1 MWYPLKWLTR
11 LSRFFYRRGRQSDQL
26 LLVSKQ
32 FNLSEA
38 KKKMSKTS
46 RLRTEFKVAVDHVKD
61 RVIANIVE
69 AKMQGIYKID
79 DNDAQKLIRVIES
92 SFEQGFINA
101 SGQIEKSIEEVV
113 R

>member
-1 MWYPLKWLTR
+1 
-11 LSRFFYRRGRQSDQL
+11 
-26 LLVSKQ
+26 
-32 FNLSEA
+32 
-38 KKKMSKTS
+38 MSKSS

-69 AKMQGIYKID
+69 AKSQGLYKIED
-79 DNDAQKLIRVIES
+79 KDMSKLVRVIES